1 MKITLDKLP
10 FYSVFAAAF
19 VPWVNGVTNSNV
31 PGYIFNLMVL
41 GLVGLWLAV
50 TPTPSLRARLTSWTF
65 SVCFCFALVMALILH
80 GIHPLTDFLV
90 IVPITVAYTLILR
103 SSPLTSADLL
113 RQLRWLYSFHI
124 AFIVFELVMFYLDS
138 RIIFDILS
146 GGRYRELPFQLLST
160 IDSRLATGGPNS
172 LLLQA
177 QAASQL
183 VVCAILL
190 FYLAP
195 VAKNGR
201 NNPFILVLLLV
212 LFLLVITNTSLLV
225 FLTLGLVAWLIKT
238 NVNYTKIAV
247 VLIAALLGLVFFDQ
261 LVSILL
267 YRISQGTAADDNYV
281 WYFTAP
287 LSNLSSA
294 ELFQLLFGHGKDPA
308 APLESGELG
317 FITVAFIVGVFM
329 IGLIFSWV
337 ASLLAAGFIHYK
349 KMAQTCDPTIPDWRA
364 LLLLNIFLSAAWVM
378 STAHYTVITIPGGT
392 HLFAFS
398 LAIVIVATDR
408 IRKPYRHQTGKAVGT
423 NQWPYGKLS
432 HR

>member
-31 PGYIFNLMVL
+31 PGYIFNFMVL

-50 TPTPSLRARLTSWTF
+50 NPTPRLRARLTSWMF
-65 SVCFCFALVMALILH
+65 SICFCFALVMALILH
-80 GIHPLTDFLV
+80 RIHPLTDFLV
-90 IVPITVAYTLILR
+90 IAPITVAYTLILR

-124 AFIVFELVMFYLDS
+124 AFIVFELVMFYFDS
-138 RIIFDILS
+138 RFIFDILS
-146 GGRYRELPFQLLST
+146 GGRYRELPFQILGQ
-160 IDSRLATGGPNS
+160 IDSNIVTGGPNS

-183 VVCAILL
+183 VGCAILL
-190 FYLAP
+190 SYLARD
-195 VAKNGR
+195 KNGR
-201 NNPFILVLLLV
+201 NNPYILILLLV
-212 LFLLVITNTSLLV
+212 LFLPVITNTSLLV
-225 FLTLGLVAWLIKT
+225 FLILGVLAWLIKT

-247 VLIAALLGLVFFDQ
+247 VLLTVLLGLIFFDQ
-261 LVSILL
+261 LVSVLF
-267 YRISQGTAADDNYV
+267 YRIAQGTAVDDKYV

-308 APLESGELG
+308 TPLESGELG

-329 IGLIFSWV
+329 IGLIFIWV

-349 KMAQTCDPTIPDWRA
+349 KVGQTFDLKIHDWRA
-364 LLLLNIFLSAAWVM
+364 LLLLNIFLCAAWVM